1 MFRRLHETERVVSD
15 NFSDGLQVIRDL
27 SGPPNYWDMDRIEN
41 NMFRR
46 YNRSDLD
53 GSLYDSHSIM
63 HYRLV
68 YTQESMGERLYSI
81 FGNVLQLHY
90 YLLYCAIIAC
100 DFYVMHT
107 LSEIRMLIMYTCSI
121 HSLKMLYGCYDEQ
134 P

>member
-1 MFRRLHETERVVSD
+1 M
-15 NFSDGLQVIRDL
+15 IRDL

-68 YTQESMGERLYSI
+68 YTQESMGGKVVLI
-81 FGNVLQLHY
+81 FGNVLQLY
-90 YLLYCAIIAC
+90 TLLYCAIIAC
-100 DFYVMHT
+100 DFYLMHT
-107 LSEIRMLIMYTCSI
+107 LIRVLIMYTCSI
-121 HSLKMLYGCYDEQ
+121 HSLKML
-134 P
+134 